1 MGTVDLYTLTPSI
14 SAVLRTSLILALA
27 ISYSTIGAIVILYI
41 DLFEKEI
48 FKNGTINPRFVVTN
62 LEKETI
68 ILFNEAEDTAEVET
82 FNARL
87 LGQLR
92 KVENCE
98 GVICKESEKGYGVY
112 IVPKTMI
119 KIHAPRQLSEKEKER
134 ARNLAKEMT
143 VKRLSMRLEQR

>member
-1 MGTVDLYTLTPSI
+1 MHL
-14 SAVLRTSLILALA
+14 
-27 ISYSTIGAIVILYI
+27 
-41 DLFEKEI
+41 
-48 FKNGTINPRFVVTN
+48 TN

-92 KVENCE
+92 KVESCE
-98 GVICKESEKGYGVY
+98 GVVQKESEKGYGVY

-119 KIHAPRQLSEKEKER
+119 TIHKPYKK
-134 ARNLAKEMT
+134 NLT
-143 VKRLSMRLEQR
+143 VEQRQAMREHMKAVRETAQKNNSNS

>member
-1 MGTVDLYTLTPSI
+1 MHL
-14 SAVLRTSLILALA
+14 
-27 ISYSTIGAIVILYI
+27 
-41 DLFEKEI
+41 
-48 FKNGTINPRFVVTN
+48 TN

-68 ILFNEAEDTAEVET
+68 ILFNEAEDTAEIET

-98 GVICKESEKGYGVY
+98 GVVCKESEKGYGVY

-119 KIHAPRQLSEKEKER
+119 NIKAPKKINMSKEQREMLSAR
-134 ARNLAKEMT
+134 AREWNAK
-143 VKRLSMRLEQR
+143 KSILG

>member
-1 MGTVDLYTLTPSI
+1 MHL
-14 SAVLRTSLILALA
+14 
-27 ISYSTIGAIVILYI
+27 
-41 DLFEKEI
+41 
-48 FKNGTINPRFVVTN
+48 TN

-98 GVICKESEKGYGVY
+98 GVVCKESEKGYGVY

-119 KIHAPRQLSEKEKER
+119 KIHAPRPKKELSEAER
-134 ARNLAKEMT
+134 AELSEWGKRNRA
-143 VKRLSMRLEQR
+143 EQLRKKAIEFNL